1 MREKHP
7 IDDLFARVLRDAEVP
22 PPPQVWQA
30 IARNKGRGRNG
41 RLRIGGWLSLVLLAG
56 GSAVWLLADLHGG
69 EMAGSASADSRY
81 GMQQPVAVESP
92 LLPPPEQV
100 HEPGGNQEASPS
112 VRGSTDEKN
121 SGKKPKPVQEALL
134 PGSPPPGTRHAAR
147 EAIVRTSDRTLDR
160 QKLLAPLQTGFP
172 QPAPGPSPD
181 SMVTNG
187 SSGSLIPPGW
197 HAQAKT
203 GTVGIPGGLSSA
215 TLPGSA
221 GQPVLMTVRLPQVAP
236 CTSPVPALP
245 AHTVVRVPH
254 RVWWVAGTAGLYSEG
269 RTWKSDDAE
278 LAMALQN
285 TEVMHPVTSFGM
297 LVGRQSRGGWS
308 LSSGVEYSAT
318 RFDFNHMD
326 RFTTRQDSLV
336 TFVVTFNSQ
345 VLSSYTDTVSI
356 LSDVQERVAAVN
368 RVASLR
374 LPFELGWHTSYR
386 RFRFGARTGLAM
398 ELNTMKSGATLAF
411 VNGGIRSERAEAAHN
426 RRTLIVTGT
435 LAADLGYT
443 INECWVLWASPS
455 YTTGLVAVAQANG
468 HPFTLPQRMG
478 VRIRLGYNFKP
489 AR

>member
-1 MREKHP
+1 MKEKHP

-22 PPPQVWQA
+22 PPPQVWQT

-41 RLRIGGWLSLVLLAG
+41 KLGIGGWLSLVLLAG
-56 GSAVWLLADLHGG
+56 GSAVWLLADLHGREKPG
-69 EMAGSASADSRY
+69 AAAADSLY
-81 GMQQPVAVESP
+81 GTQQPVAAVNP
-92 LLPPPEQV
+92 ILPPPEQV

-112 VRGSTDEKN
+112 IKGSTNEKN
-121 SGKKPKPVQEALL
+121 SGKKPIPVQVALL
-134 PGSPPPGTRHAAR
+134 PGSPPPGTRHAAS
-147 EAIVRTSDRTLDR
+147 AANVRTSDRTLDR
-160 QKLLAPLQTGFP
+160 QKVLAPLQTVLP
-172 QPAPGPSPD
+172 QPEPGPSPD
-181 SMVTNG
+181 SMVTDG
-187 SSGSLIPPGW
+187 SSVFLIPAGW

-203 GTVGIPGGLSSA
+203 GTVGIPGEVISA
-215 TLPGSA
+215 MLPGST
-221 GQPVLMTVRLPQVAP
+221 GQPVLLNVRLPQAAP
-236 CTSPVPALP
+236 CTAPVPAFP
-245 AHTVVRVPH
+245 AHTVFRAPH

-285 TEVMHPVTSFGM
+285 TEVMHPVTSFGV

-308 LSSGVEYSAT
+308 LSSGVEYSAS
-318 RFDFNHMD
+318 RFDFDHMD

-374 LPFELGWHTSYR
+374 IPFELGWHTPYR

-398 ELNTMKSGATLAF
+398 ELNTIRSGATLAY
-411 VNGGIRSERAEAAHN
+411 VNGGIRSERAEDAHN
-426 RRTLIVTGT
+426 RRTLIVAGT

-443 INECWVLWASPS
+443 INERWVLWASPS
-455 YTTGLVAVAQANG
+455 YTTGLVAVAQTNE